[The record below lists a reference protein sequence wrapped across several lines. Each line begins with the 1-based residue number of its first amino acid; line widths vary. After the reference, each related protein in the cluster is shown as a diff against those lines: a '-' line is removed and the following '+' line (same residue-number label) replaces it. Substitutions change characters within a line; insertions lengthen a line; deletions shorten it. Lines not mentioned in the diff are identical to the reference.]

1 MASQVPGFATSFTEL
16 AMALLSSSEVVP
28 RARLIA
34 QQVAELAPGS
44 GVVVYVLDRSG
55 EPAWAPKATAG
66 EVAFEEPAIPLDSGT
81 LGTLNRKKEPVL
93 FSGARLRR
101 EQYSHLNVRRTIVS
115 LVGLPMLAGD
125 ELVGAI
131 EVLSFDAPI
140 HESHLPPLVELAK
153 LGALGLSAGAA
164 YEAERNTSLESITRL
179 TQLYDLERTFNSTL
193 EMDSLLPLITS
204 KYQELLNVRA
214 VNLWMVVE
222 DEGVR
227 LMSRAGTDATVELE
241 TVQGA
246 GQGLTGD
253 IAESGEPVLI
263 SSDSDERLQ
272 KRNEGVE
279 EGAIVSLMAAP
290 LMHEGAEVG
299 LVECINKLDGTPFD
313 EDDLFFL
320 TTINETAASA
330 LHNASLL
337 QAERKVE
344 ILETLVSVSQ
354 EITSTLDL
362 DRVLQAVVNTPNQ
375 VIPYERAALA
385 LEQHGKLKLRAVS
398 GQPELN
404 TGDPKIQRLD
414 QMLQWA
420 SMFQEELFVHVQD
433 GRVEDP
439 REETRLKFEEYF
451 RESGAR
457 AWYSI
462 SLADDSGR
470 VGLLSLESSDPDFL
484 TEAHLEM
491 IKVLAGQA
499 TVALRNAQMYKEV
512 PFIGLLEPVLQKK
525 RRFMQM
531 EKGRRTASVVL
542 AAAAV
547 LFLAIC
553 PVPMRVSGEAQAA
566 PAARA
571 EIMPEVEGVVSRV
584 YVHEGDPVKPN
595 TILADLEDWNYR
607 AALAA
612 AQAKYSTALAEMN
625 RALASNDGT
634 EAGIQRVQVD
644 YWQSEVARAR
654 ELLGKTHLRSPIAG
668 VVATPHVE
676 NLVGRRLA
684 FGDHF
689 AEVVDS
695 SHASVDVAL
704 DQDDVPL
711 LKAGQAAVVKLEGFP
726 TRRFQG
732 QVTVVSPKGAL
743 EGEQRVFFARVAVPN
758 PEGMIRAGMQGH
770 GKVSVGWHA
779 AGYVLFRGTAG
790 WLYSKFWSWFGW

>member
-1 MASQVPGFATSFTEL
+1 MASQVPGFATSFSEL
-16 AMALLSSSEVVP
+16 AMALLSASEVVP

-34 QQVAELAPGS
+34 QQVSELVPGS
-44 GVVVYVLDRSG
+44 GVVVYVLEHRR
-55 EPAWAPKATAG
+55 EPVWTPKATAG
-66 EVAFEEPAIPLDSGT
+66 EVAFEEPEISLDSGT
-81 LGTLNRKKEPVL
+81 LGTLNQKRAPVL

-101 EQYSHLNVRRTIVS
+101 EQYSHLNVRRTLVS
-115 LVGLPMLAGD
+115 LAGLPMMAAA

-131 EVLSFDAPI
+131 EVLTFDTPLD
-140 HESHLPPLVELAK
+140 ESHLPPLVEVAR
-153 LGALGLSAGAA
+153 LGALGLSAGLS
-164 YEAERNTSLESITRL
+164 YESERNTSLESITRL

-193 EMDSLLPLITS
+193 EMENLLPLITS
-204 KYQELLNVRA
+204 KYQELLKVQA
-214 VNLWMVVE
+214 VNLWMVE
-222 DEGVR
+222 DERVR
-227 LMSRAGTDATVELE
+227 LMSQAGTDSTVELD
-241 TVQGA
+241 TVLGA
-246 GQGLTGD
+246 GDGLAGDLAEQGE
-253 IAESGEPVLI
+253 AVVL
-263 SSDSDERLQ
+263 SAGSDPRVQ
-272 KRNEGVE
+272 RRNEGVGK
-279 EGAIVSLMAAP
+279 GAIFSLMAAP
-290 LMHEGAEVG
+290 LLHEGAEVG
-299 LVECINKLDGTPFD
+299 LVECVNKRDGTPFD

-320 TTINETAASA
+320 TTVNETASSA

-344 ILETLVSVSQ
+344 ILETLVSVSH

-385 LEQHGKLKLRAVS
+385 LEQRGSLRLRAVS
-398 GQPELN
+398 GQLELN
-404 TGDPKIQRLD
+404 TGDPQIRRLD
-414 QMLQWA
+414 EMLQWA
-420 SMFQEELFVHVQD
+420 SIFENDLCVREHEGQ
-433 GRVEDP
+433 VEDP

-457 AWYSI
+457 AWYSLL
-462 SLADDSGR
+462 LADDSGR
-470 VGLLSLESSDPDFL
+470 VGILSFESSNPDFL
-484 TEAHLEM
+484 SEAHLEM

-512 PFIGLLEPVLQKK
+512 PFIGVLEPVLQRK
-525 RRFMQM
+525 RRFMRM
-531 EKGRRTASVVL
+531 EKRRRAATLAV

-547 LFLAIC
+547 LFLVLC
-553 PVPMRVSGEAQAA
+553 PVPMRVSGEARAA
-566 PAARA
+566 PIASA

-584 YVHEGDPVKPN
+584 YVHEGEAVKAG

-625 RALASNDGT
+625 RALAANDGS
-634 EAGIQRVQVD
+634 EAGIQRVQAD

-654 ELLGKTHLRSPIAG
+654 ELLEKTHLRSPIAG

-676 NLVGRRLA
+676 NLVGRRLN

-695 SHASVDVAL
+695 THASVDVAL

-711 LKAGQAAVVKLEGFP
+711 LKAGELAVVKLEGFP
-726 TRRFQG
+726 TRRFHG
-732 QVTVVSPKGAL
+732 RVTIVSPKGEL
-743 EGEQRVFFARVAVPN
+743 EGDQRVFFARVAVPN
-758 PEGMIRAGMQGH
+758 PDGAIRAGMQGR
-770 GKVSVGWHA
+770 GKVSVGWRP
-779 AGYVLFRGTAG
+779 AGYVLFRGPAS

>member
-16 AMALLSSSEVVP
+16 AMALLSASEVVP

-55 EPAWAPKATAG
+55 DPVWVPKATAG
-66 EVAFEEPAIPLDSGT
+66 EVAFEDPAIPLDSGT
-81 LGTLNRKKEPVL
+81 LGALSEKQEPVL

-115 LVGLPMLAGD
+115 LVGLPMIVGD

-140 HESHLPPLVELAK
+140 HESNLPPLVELAR
-153 LGALGLSAGAA
+153 LGGLGLSAGLA
-164 YEAERNTSLESITRL
+164 YESERNTSLESITRL

-204 KYQELLNVRA
+204 KYQELLNVQA
-214 VNLWMVVE
+214 VNLWMVE

-227 LMSRAGTDATVELE
+227 LMSRAGTDPTVELE

-246 GQGLTGD
+246 GQGLAGD
-253 IAESGEPVLI
+253 LAESGEPAMVNA
-263 SSDSDERLQ
+263 DSDQRLQ
-272 KRNEGVE
+272 ARNEGIA
-279 EGAIVSLMAAP
+279 EGAIFSLMAAP

-299 LVECINKLDGTPFD
+299 LVECINKTDGTPFD

-320 TTINETAASA
+320 TTLNETASSA

-337 QAERKVE
+337 LAERKVE

-398 GQPELN
+398 GQLELN
-404 TGDPKIQRLD
+404 TGDPNIQRLD

-420 SMFQEELFVHVQD
+420 SMFQEELFVRVQD

-470 VGLLSLESSDPDFL
+470 VGILSLESSDPEFL

-512 PFIGLLEPVLQKK
+512 PFIGLLEPVLQRK
-525 RRFMQM
+525 RRFMRM
-531 EKGRRTASVVL
+531 EKGRRVATLAL
-542 AAAAV
+542 AAVAV
-547 LFLAIC
+547 LFLVLC
-553 PVPMRVSGEAQAA
+553 PVPMRVSGEARTA

-584 YVHEGDPVKPN
+584 YVREGNAVKPG

-634 EAGIQRVQVD
+634 EAGIQRMQVD

-654 ELLGKTHLRSPIAG
+654 ELLEKTHLRSPIAG
-668 VVATPHVE
+668 VVTTPRVE
-676 NLVGRRLA
+676 NFVGRRLN

-726 TRRFQG
+726 ARRFQG
-732 QVTVVSPKGAL
+732 QVTVVSPMGEL
-743 EGEQRVFFARVAVPN
+743 EGERRVFFARVAVPN

-770 GKVSVGWHA
+770 GKVSVGWRP